1 MTPLLDPKVTIET
14 RDGRPCL
21 VSERFGDLYFSAEN
35 GLAETELV
43 FIDAN
48 DLPRRMASGKRVVI
62 AETGFGTGLN
72 FLAVL
77 KHWISLGDGAPPLHY
92 ITTEIAPLPA
102 EVIRAVLSPF
112 HEIAHLLDDMISILP
127 PVWPGRHRRHLF
139 GGKVTIDFLYG
150 DSLTMIRDSLF
161 QADAWFLDGFAP
173 ASNPEMWRPEFF
185 TAMASRSSEG
195 ASFGSFT
202 AAGSV
207 RNGLIEAGF
216 SVQRLDGYGHK
227 RHRIAGR
234 SEGTPSQKVQP
245 PPHTPRN
252 IVIIGAGI
260 AGASVAA
267 ALMPQLAD
275 GQHLMVLSK
284 GEGPADGASGNI
296 AALQAPRLTAI
307 GSDSERLSIASYG
320 YARWLGRLM
329 GANLA
334 NKAVVFAANT
344 REVAR
349 YDKLQKRPWS
359 PALLSHAQGEDLE
372 GEIGFACSD
381 PALIFHEG
389 GGVDPRV
396 LTKAL
401 LDGIDTRFSV
411 SVEKIN
417 RLDGGSWQL
426 ITNQGEITAD
436 CVVLAAGAGA
446 AALTADWIDPLLPL
460 QITAGRVSHLP
471 KGQIA
476 LDQALSFNGY
486 LVKASDGQIA
496 LGASFERDADI
507 HAPLVM
513 DNAVHAANW
522 SMLPDA
528 LRVKKDQDFS
538 SWEGRGSFRLSTTDR
553 LPLAGA
559 AGKGLYMLMALSAH
573 GMTTAPLLGE
583 HIAALIAGAPSPLDQ
598 GMAKAVD
605 PFRFSARA
613 GL

>member
-1 MTPLLDPKVTIET
+1 MTTLLDPKVTIET
-14 RDGRPCL
+14 RNGRPCL

-48 DLPRRMASGKRVVI
+48 DLPRRMAGGKRLVI

-77 KHWISLGDGAPPLHY
+77 KHWISLGDGAPPLHF
-92 ITTEIAPLPA
+92 ITTEIAPLPP
-102 EVIRAVLSPF
+102 EVIRKVLSPF
-112 HEIAHLLDDMISILP
+112 YKIADLLDAMISILP

-185 TAMASRSSEG
+185 TAMASRSSKG

-202 AAGSV
+202 AAGAV

-234 SEGTPSQKVQP
+234 LDTVLSPRIQP
-245 PPHTPRN
+245 PRHKPRN

-267 ALMPQLAD
+267 ALKPQLED
-275 GQHLMVLSK
+275 GQHLTVLGA

-296 AALQAPRLTAI
+296 AALQAPRLTAL
-307 GSDSERLSIASYG
+307 GGDSERLSIAAYG

-334 NKAVVFAANT
+334 DKAVVFAANT
-344 REVAR
+344 REVER
-349 YDKLQKRPWS
+349 YDKLRKRPWS
-359 PALLSHAQGEDLE
+359 PALLSYAQGVDLE
-372 GEIGFACSD
+372 GEIGFACPD

-389 GGVDPRV
+389 GGVDPRE

-401 LDGIDTRFSV
+401 LDGIDTRFGV
-411 SVEKIN
+411 NVEKMN
-417 RLDGGSWQL
+417 RLDHGSWQL
-426 ITNQGEITAD
+426 ITNQGEVTAD
-436 CVVLAAGAGA
+436 GVVLAAGVGA
-446 AALTADWIDPLLPL
+446 ASLTADWVDPLLPL

-471 KGQIA
+471 KGQVK
-476 LDQALSFNGY
+476 LNHALSFNGY
-486 LVKASDGQIA
+486 MVKASDGQIA

-507 HAPLVM
+507 KTPLVM
-513 DNAVHAANW
+513 DDKVHAANW
-522 SMLPDA
+522 AMLPDL
-528 LRVKKDQDFS
+528 LRGAMTKDFS
-538 SWEGRGSFRLSTTDR
+538 SWQGRGSFRLSTNDR

-559 AGKGLYMLMALSAH
+559 AGDGLYMLMALSAH
-573 GMTTAPLLGE
+573 GMTTAPLLGA
-583 HIAALIAGAPSPLDQ
+583 HIAALITGAPSPLDQ
-598 GMAKAVD
+598 GMAKAID